1 MIDCVTL
8 DDFNDL
14 LGGDLIEVNLTQNYL
29 LNFSDI

>member
-14 LGGDLIEVNLTQNYL
+14 LSGDLVKVNLTQNYL
-29 LNFSDI
+29 LDFSDI